1 MTVARGRGRRRD
13 DRTDVV
19 ESFYESA
26 LSAAERKHLPQ
37 ARDVQGLD
45 EEIAVLRL
53 RLRSALEDHPDN
65 MKLMLKGVELLTRAI
80 SAKYRLSKDAKA
92 DLSAGI
98 KSVLNEI
105 GGRVY
110 PEGLGDIAGHES
122 D

>member
-1 MTVARGRGRRRD
+1 
-13 DRTDVV
+13 
-19 ESFYESA
+19 
-26 LSAAERKHLPQ
+26 
-37 ARDVQGLD
+37 
-45 EEIAVLRL
+45 VLRL
-53 RLRSALEDHPDN
+53 RLRSVLKEHPDN

-80 SAKYRLSKDAKA
+80 SARYRLSKDAKA

-110 PEGLGDIAGHES
+110 PEGLGDIAGDEI

>member
-1 MTVARGRGRRRD
+1 VTVARGHGRRRNTRAD
-13 DRTDVV
+13 AV
-19 ESFYESA
+19 ESFYRSA
-26 LSAAERKHLPQ
+26 LSKAERAALPQ

-53 RLRSALEDHPDN
+53 RLRSVLKEHPDN

-98 KSVLNEI
+98 KSVLEEI

-110 PEGLGDIAGHES
+110 PEGLGDIAGDEN

>member
-1 MTVARGRGRRRD
+1 MTVVRSRRRRHDRD
-13 DRTDVV
+13 DTVR
-19 ESFYESA
+19 SFYQSA
-26 LSAAERKHLPQ
+26 LSAAEREDLPQ
-37 ARDVQGLD
+37 ARDIQGLD

-53 RLRSALEDHPDN
+53 RLRSALEDHPEN
-65 MKLMLKGVELLTRAI
+65 MKLMLKGIEMLTRAI

-98 KSVLNEI
+98 KGVLKEI

-110 PEGLGDIAGHES
+110 PEGLGDIAGDES

>member
-1 MTVARGRGRRRD
+1 VTVARGRRRRRN
-13 DRTDVV
+13 DRPDVV
-19 ESFYESA
+19 ESFYRSA

-53 RLRSALEDHPDN
+53 RLRSVLKEHPDN

-80 SAKYRLSKDAKA
+80 SARYRLSKDAKA
-92 DLSAGI
+92 DLSAKI
-98 KSVLNEI
+98 KGVLSEI

-110 PEGLGDIAGHES
+110 PEGLGDIAGDEI